1 MQELSEGLVVSPQ
14 EEDTVV
20 KPPKIGDIVE
30 GKIIGKGKASA
41 FLDLGPYGSGIIFG
55 REFYETKNRLKEL
68 NIGDSIHVK
77 VVDLE
82 NEDGYVEL
90 SLGKAG
96 KDIAWEE
103 LAEAKKND
111 ESIIVKIT
119 GANKGGLLAEVSG
132 IAAFLPVSQL
142 SAENYPKVEGGDS
155 QKILKSLQELVG
167 IELEVKVFDFDKK
180 EEKLILSEKAKE
192 RKKMK
197 EILEKYK
204 VGDVVKGEITGV
216 VDFGAF
222 IKFSNPD
229 DAESALEGLIHISE
243 LDWQLIEDPLKV
255 ISVGQEVEAKIID
268 ISNGKVSLSLKALK
282 QDPWTGISEQY
293 NKGDIVKGEVVK
305 FNPFGVFI
313 KLTPQIQGLCHVS
326 EFNSP
331 EQMET
336 ELKIGQSLDFEIVSI
351 EPKDHR
357 MSLKLSKKESE
368 ATKETKETEVKKD

>member
-132 IAAFLPVSQL
+132 ISAFLPVSQL
-142 SAENYPKVEGGDS
+142 SAANYPKVEGGDS
-155 QKILKSLQELVG
+155 QKILKSLQGLIGE
-167 IELEVKVFDFDKK
+167 ELEVKVFDFDKK

-229 DAESALEGLIHISE
+229 DAESVLEGLIHISE

-282 QDPWTGISEQY
+282 QDPWTSISEQY